1 MLRSLVLPAA
11 LLSIL
16 PATLALEWLGPRA
29 TPIPSLPD
37 AQGFTPK
44 PTNGPQLNVVAKSN
58 PDLKLL
64 RRQSRSI
71 DPQTCGFV
79 NGNGA
84 YGITCDGVYACG
96 YNTKLSAFGCTY
108 SLLRFLTFSFFKCWQ
123 WWSWESTVRED
134 MLTDNGWST
143 QVAPAHQPHSTEI
156 SISPTLAQS
165 IP

>member
-1 MLRSLVLPAA
+1 MLRSLFLPAVA
-11 LLSIL
+11 LSIL

-64 RRQSRSI
+64 RRQTRSI
-71 DPQTCGFV
+71 DDQTCGFV

-84 YGITCDGVYACG
+84 YAITCDGNYACG

-108 SLLRFLTFSFFKCWQ
+108 SLLCFPPFSFFKCWQ
-123 WWSWESTVRED
+123 RWLGEYTVKED

-143 QVAPAHQPHSTEI
+143 QVAPAHQLQRTEM
-156 SISPTLAQS
+156 SISPILAS
-165 IP
+165 STP